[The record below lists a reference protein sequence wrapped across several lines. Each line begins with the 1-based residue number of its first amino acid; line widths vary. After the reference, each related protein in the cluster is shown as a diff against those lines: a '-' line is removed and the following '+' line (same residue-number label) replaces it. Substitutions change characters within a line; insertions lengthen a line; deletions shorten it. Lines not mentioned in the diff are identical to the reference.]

1 MIVWSICHMKFKM
14 IASHLLLLFLFFHNF
29 DFLGCLREKG
39 DERAKNG
46 PKWQKILS
54 PYLRNCAS
62 YDCGFSYTCVKWWYL
77 QQFFSFFQYSK
88 LIFRVFQN
96 SSINVKRKFWGV
108 SHLPHMCVILF
119 LFSPHPLPWVCV
131 LHIDG
136 MFWYYFHLT

>member
-14 IASHLLLLFLFFHNF
+14 ITSHLLLLFLFFHNF

-119 LFSPHPLPWVCV
+119 LFSPHPLPWVYV